1 MKTIAIAAAL
11 TLAATGAA
19 VAGGTSKT
27 HGQHAQ
33 QQTGGVIY
41 VACFRGPW
49 DEVIWDRPQPRF
61 VDSLVN
67 VGYDYPTA
75 HAIAERVCR
84 DADLVGN
91 PEGLRATMLQITREY
106 PRNR

>member
-1 MKTIAIAAAL
+1 MKTIAMAAAL
-11 TLAATGAA
+11 TLAASGAA
-19 VAGGTSKT
+19 VADHKSKT
-27 HGQHAQ
+27 YGQYAHK
-33 QQTGGVIY
+33 QTGGVIY

-49 DEVIWDRPQPRF
+49 NEVIWDRPQARF

-84 DADLVGN
+84 DGDLVGN
-91 PEGLRATMLQITREY
+91 PEGLRATMLQIAREY

>member
-1 MKTIAIAAAL
+1 MKTIATAAAL
-11 TLAATGAA
+11 TLAAAGAA
-19 VAGGTSKT
+19 QAGGKPQTYG
-27 HGQHAQ
+27 HHAH
-33 QQTGGVIY
+33 QQTGEVIY
-41 VACFRGPW
+41 VACYRGPW
-49 DEVIWDRPQPRF
+49 NEVIWDRPQARF

-84 DADLVGN
+84 DSNLVGN

>member
-1 MKTIAIAAAL
+1 MKTIAMVAAL
-11 TLAATGAA
+11 TLAASGAA
-19 VAGGTSKT
+19 VADHTSRT
-27 HGQHAQ
+27 HGHSVHQ
-33 QQTGGVIY
+33 QVGGVIY

-49 DEVIWDRPQPRF
+49 NEVIWDRPQAKF